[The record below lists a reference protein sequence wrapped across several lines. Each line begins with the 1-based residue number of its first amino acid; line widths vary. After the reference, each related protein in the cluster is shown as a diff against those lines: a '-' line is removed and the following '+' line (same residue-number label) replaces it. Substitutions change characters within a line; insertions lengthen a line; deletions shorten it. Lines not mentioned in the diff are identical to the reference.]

1 MVGSAILR
9 KLQSLG
15 YQNIIT
21 RTHKELD
28 LTEQQAV
35 QDFFSKEKIDYV
47 VLAAAKVGGIH
58 ANNTYPADFITQNL
72 QIQTN
77 IIHEAFKAGVRNLL
91 FLGSSCIYPK
101 LAPQPLK
108 EESLLTGE
116 LEPTNDAYA
125 IAKISGIK
133 MCEAYNRQHGTRY
146 IAAMP
151 TNLYGPGDNFHLENS
166 HVLPA
171 MIRKFHLGKLAMQGN
186 LKGLQ
191 RNESLYGSI
200 PQDIK
205 QAICLKPDA
214 SNFLDGYNPSSEQP
228 LSPSPPSSLKS
239 PHTQPK
245 VVLWGTGK
253 PMREFLHVDDMAAGC
268 IFLMQLDE
276 PTLTK
281 HLLSYP
287 KPCFVNL
294 GSGVEVSIKEL
305 AETVKQVV
313 GFKGNLTFDSTKPDG
328 TPRKLLDVSRLHQLG
343 WQHQVEL
350 RQGIEETYQW
360 LLEHEDQLRA

>member
-1 MVGSAILR
+1 MSPNSSLLTPHSKIFLAGHRGMVGAAILR

-35 QDFFSKEKIDYV
+35 RDFFHKEKIDYV

-77 IIHEAFKAGVRNLL
+77 VIHEAFKAGVQNLL

-108 EESLLTGE
+108 EEYLLTGE

-125 IAKISGIK
+125 IAKIAGIK

-151 TNLYGPGDNFHLENS
+151 TNLYGPGDNFHPENS

-171 MIRKFHLGKLAMQGN
+171 LILRFHQAKNQ
-186 LKGLQ
+186 
-191 RNESLYGSI
+191 
-200 PQDIK
+200 PQ
-205 QAICLKPDA
+205 A
-214 SNFLDGYNPSSEQP
+214 EQ
-228 LSPSPPSSLKS
+228 
-239 PHTQPK
+239 QE
-245 VVLWGTGK
+245 VVVWGTGK
-253 PMREFLHVDDMAAGC
+253 PMREFLHVDDMADGC
-268 IFLMQLDE
+268 VFLMKLEQDK
-276 PTLTK
+276 LTK
-281 HLLSYP
+281 NLLSYP

-294 GSGVEVSIKEL
+294 GSGVEVSIMEL
-305 AETVKQVV
+305 AETVKDVV

-328 TPRKLLDVSRLHQLG
+328 TPRKLLDVSSLHQLG
-343 WQHQVEL
+343 WQHQVVL

-360 LLEHEDQLRA
+360 LLEHEGQLRL